1 MPNLTNRKNSYM
13 VSLYSRRNKNER
25 GIFVLRMKRKCLFP
39 LLALILLFIL
49 PVSALAHPGGTD
61 VNGGHYEDGEYHY
74 HHGYPAHQHEGGVCP
89 YASND
94 LSGSGEAVGNND
106 SPSAERFPISGAN
119 SALKSSAS
127 PSAVKVSLND
137 NRPATSKDIAE
148 SIIALVLLLIIVI
161 YFIARLILPFASKHL
176 KERRLK

>member
-1 MPNLTNRKNSYM
+1 MKRILNLT
-13 VSLYSRRNKNER
+13 
-25 GIFVLRMKRKCLFP
+25 ITI
-39 LLALILLFIL
+39 ALLFAAFFYTT
-49 PVSALAHPGGTD
+49 VLAHSGGTD
-61 VNGGHYEDGEYHY
+61 ANGGHYDRTTGEYHY

-161 YFIARLILPFASKHL
+161 YFIARLILLFASKHL

>member
-1 MPNLTNRKNSYM
+1 MKRILNLT
-13 VSLYSRRNKNER
+13 
-25 GIFVLRMKRKCLFP
+25 I
-39 LLALILLFIL
+39 AIALLFAAFFCTT
-49 PVSALAHPGGTD
+49 VLAHSGGTD
-61 VNGGHYEDGEYHY
+61 ANGGHYDRTTGEYHY
-74 HHGYPAHQHEGGVCP
+74 HLGYPAHQHEGGVCP

-137 NRPATSKDIAE
+137 NRPATSKHIAE